1 MSKNNLCGT
10 FVSVISLMLV
20 ISPLTIL
27 VVKADPFIHGGMV
40 PPDTNT
46 KPPTIQIQSPEDN
59 ATYKEDAI
67 NLSFSVNLGY
77 SNTATAM
84 FIREIYYETDWENET
99 TYAYKSSSGKE
110 LENPFTL
117 NLTDIPDGNHT
128 IEITACEMGDYHEDL
143 YIYTFMINGSS
154 KADFE
159 IKTIS
164 DQIENLDQTSFPMT
178 GAIILIVIIV
188 VGAGIIV
195 YFKKYRK

>member
-1 MSKNNLCGT
+1 MSKSSLCEL

-20 ISPLTIL
+20 ILLVTIL

-40 PPDTNT
+40 QPDTST
-46 KPPTIQIQSPEDN
+46 KPPTIQILSPKNN
-59 ATYKEDAI
+59 ATYKEDTI
-67 NLSFSVNLGY
+67 NLSFNVSLGY
-77 SNTATAM
+77 SSTATAM

-99 TYAYKSSSGKE
+99 TYVNKSSSGKE

-154 KADFE
+154 KANFE
-159 IKTIS
+159 VETIS
-164 DQIENLDQTSFPMT
+164 DPIENLDQTPFPMT
-178 GAIILIVIIV
+178 AIAVLIVIII
-188 VGAGIIV
+188 VGTGILV